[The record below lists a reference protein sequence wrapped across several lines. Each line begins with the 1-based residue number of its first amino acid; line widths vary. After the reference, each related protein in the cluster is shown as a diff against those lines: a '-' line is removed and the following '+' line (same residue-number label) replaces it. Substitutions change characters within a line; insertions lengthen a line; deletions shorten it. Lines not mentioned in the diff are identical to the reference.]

1 MFLISTVRMQAAA
14 QPPHYKKKPLGMRLM
29 HYPNVN
35 PVTRLQPNFPHFQPG
50 YSTVDEDVCR
60 KQLFMG
66 PAAFKRRDF
75 YFNSISLIRK
85 LNF

>member
-1 MFLISTVRMQAAA
+1 MFLINTVHMQAAA

-35 PVTRLQPNFPHFQPG
+35 PVTCLQPNFPHFQWR
-50 YSTVDEDVCR
+50 YSTVDVDVCR

-66 PAAFKRRDF
+66 LAAFKMRDF
-75 YFNSISLIRK
+75 YFNSLSLIRK

>member
-1 MFLISTVRMQAAA
+1 MSEERERGSDVFLINTVHMQAAA

-35 PVTRLQPNFPHFQPG
+35 PVTCLQPNFPHFQRE
-50 YSTVDEDVCR
+50 YSTVDVDVCR

-66 PAAFKRRDF
+66 LAAFKMRF
-75 YFNSISLIRK
+75 L
-85 LNF
+85 L